1 MKRPENIIDNGEYNE
16 PNCFESDQEAVLFY
30 AYLEQEKYIDEIT
43 KQLTLTDVVKSLP
56 SKEEILLQA
65 RKIENYIGE
74 EMPIVGAEK
83 SGKFHGFLEGVEWLS
98 SRQK

>member
-1 MKRPENIIDNGEYNE
+1 MKHLVKLLRDSYDLQEEKSE
-16 PNCFESDQEAVLFY
+16 ES
-30 AYLEQEKYIDEIT
+30 AYWHLQQLRSEI
-43 KQLTLTDVVKSLP
+43 KQLTFTNVVKSLP

-65 RKIENYIGE
+65 RKIENYIGD

>member
-1 MKRPENIIDNGEYNE
+1 MELN
-16 PNCFESDQEAVLFY
+16 
-30 AYLEQEKYIDEIT
+30 IT
-43 KQLTLTDVVKSLP
+43 KFIKKETNLKDGNKSQKFTERELNVLIYKALKEQLILSGVVKSLP

-83 SGKFHGFLEGVEWLS
+83 SGKFHGFLEGVEWLI

>member
-1 MKRPENIIDNGEYNE
+1 MEHLVKLLRDSY
-16 PNCFESDQEAVLFY
+16 DLQEEKSEET
-30 AYLEQEKYIDEIT
+30 AYWHLQKLRSEI

-83 SGKFHGFLEGVEWLS
+83 SGKFHGFLEGVEWLI